1 MAILSVKNLNKEFIT
16 VPILKDINF
25 HIEERDK
32 IGLIGQNGSGKTTLL
47 NILSNQI
54 TADSGEIFF
63 QKDAKPQYLK
73 QHTKIS
79 SDKTIYNECSTIFE
93 NIYKMEKRI
102 REMEIKISKLTEE
115 TMKDTK
121 LLEEYSTLSEKY
133 HDLNGPA
140 VNSKIKGVLK
150 GLGFTDDEFN
160 KVVDHLSGGQKS
172 RVNLAKLLLSNPDFM
187 FLDEPTNH
195 LDIESIS
202 WLESFLRDYK
212 GTFVVVSHDR
222 FFLDNVVNKIF
233 LLENQKLTSYNGNY
247 SNFQKLREKE
257 LEIRKKQYENQQA
270 EIAREQK
277 IIDKFLSVGRE
288 KAIRQG
294 QSRLKKLEKLETID
308 PVQVNKSAKIK
319 FSTNIKAGNDIFIGE
334 NLSKSYDDKI
344 IFTNL
349 SFKVFNKDRIGI
361 VGENGIGKSTLFKII
376 MGETSK
382 NFGELKIGSNVF
394 IGYFDQEMSHLDPD
408 KSIIEEIWDSYPKLT
423 HFQIRSYLA
432 KMMFVGDDVLKEI
445 KSLSGGEKSRV
456 ALLKLMLSDSNVLLM
471 DEPTNHLDIDS
482 KEILENALKD
492 YEGTVVAISHD
503 RYFLNNF
510 ANKIWEMKKD
520 GITEFLGNYDYYVQK
535 NLELSSP
542 VEEKLEMTITERKA
556 LQKEERRQINERKRR
571 RLETEKLENKIADIE
586 EKISEIDKNLS
597 NPEISSDYENVLRL
611 GKERELLSKELEDTY
626 EQWLKSQE
634 E

>member
-376 MGETSK
+376 MGETGK

-482 KEILENALKD
+482 KEILENSLKD

-520 GITEFLGNYDYYVQK
+520 GITQFLGNYDYYVQK